1 MSGYHGSIEE
11 MYDSHI
17 PGVYDHSAVFGKDKR
32 KKKTRTAFTGRQVYE
47 LEKKF
52 KVKRYLTAPERSEL
66 AKLLGM
72 SETQVKI
79 WFQNRRTKWK
89 KKTATKI
96 HPDDETEDHLEVN
109 EQDTVN
115 GSVRSDPQH
124 SDRTSDGSSPA
135 QSLELESDQN

>member
-1 MSGYHGSIEE
+1 MSGFPGSLEE
-11 MYDSHI
+11 MYHAHI
-17 PGVYDHSAVFGKDKR
+17 PGVYDHSTVFGRDKR

-52 KVKRYLTAPERSEL
+52 KVKRYLTAPERSDL

-89 KKTATKI
+89 KKSTTKM
-96 HPDDETEDHLEVN
+96 HGDEDVEHEEGDERN
-109 EQDTVN
+109 AIND
-115 GSVRSDPQH
+115 SVRSDKQT
-124 SDRTSDGSSPA
+124 SDRTSDCSSPA
-135 QSLELESDQN
+135 QSLEMESDQN